1 MRKETNKNHRFN
13 LMDVIAIL
21 LALVCITS
29 IVVRAIS
36 IEEPKVTA
44 EVKKYRLYFQID
56 DIRSSSL
63 AFFEGHE
70 GESVR
75 LKDDNTILGTLGAEF
90 SRGVGIFTYTE
101 NVDGNLTDKKYYY
114 PESVDDSFT
123 SEERC
128 SISGYIIVGGDMV
141 DNVFWLNNQKILVPE
156 QTLNIVTEHIEAT
169 IRITSIV
176 TE

>member
-13 LMDVIAIL
+13 FMDVLAIL
-21 LALVCITS
+21 LALICITS
-29 IVVRAIS
+29 VIMRAVS

-56 DIRSSSL
+56 DIRSSSY
-63 AFFEGHE
+63 AFFDGHE

-75 LKDDNTILGTLGAEF
+75 LKDDNTILGTLGTEF

-101 NVDGNLTDKKYYY
+101 NVDGNSTDKKYYY
-114 PESVDDSFT
+114 PESTNDSFY

-128 SISGYIIVGGDMV
+128 SISGYIVVGGEMIE
-141 DNVFWLNNQKILVPE
+141 NTFWLNNQMILVPE
-156 QTLNIVTEHIEAT
+156 QTLNIVTEHIETT
-169 IRITSIV
+169 IRIINIV
-176 TE
+176 AE